1 MSTMAG
7 PEQPRSASQVLVAV
21 SGISRYDAEAV
32 FGVLRTCYESDEA
45 TTNLPQDAGEG
56 RPTVWTSVF
65 EVADPREEPR
75 PASLT
80 APVTAD
86 LQGGPRQVRQVADVL
101 ARAFEVREQGAVAG
115 DQERELRLRL
125 SSTGMRAE

>member
-75 PASLT
+75 P
-80 APVTAD
+80 
-86 LQGGPRQVRQVADVL
+86 
-101 ARAFEVREQGAVAG
+101 
-115 DQERELRLRL
+115 
-125 SSTGMRAE
+125 

>member
-1 MSTMAG
+1 MSTTAG

-21 SGISRYDAEAV
+21 SGISRDDAETV
-32 FGVLRTCYESDEA
+32 FGVLRTAYASDQA
-45 TTNLPQDAGEG
+45 TADLPQDAGEG

-65 EVADPREEPR
+65 EVADPRAEPR

-86 LQGGPRQVRQVADVL
+86 LQGGPLQVRQMADVL
-101 ARAFEVREQGAVAG
+101 ARAFEVRERGAVAG

-125 SSTGMRAE
+125 SNSGIRPS